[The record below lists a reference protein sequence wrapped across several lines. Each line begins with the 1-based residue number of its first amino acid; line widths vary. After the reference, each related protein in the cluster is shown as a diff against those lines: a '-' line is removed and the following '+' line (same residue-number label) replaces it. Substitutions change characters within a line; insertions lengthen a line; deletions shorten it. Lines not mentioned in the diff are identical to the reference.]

1 MPKSY
6 VRNYS
11 GIMPVN
17 WSFLVGGH
25 LASGFWTESLPGPES
40 LILMS
45 RFPGSTPLRSMQ
57 TPCRPDKRILQDSA
71 FPTSKEGSRPSPAAA
86 AEEVAVL
93 LRGAVWIHHL
103 FFGHRA
109 RRGNKRLYK
118 PTDLE
123 WSSFLPLSPP
133 DTLVYQEMQ
142 TRVPWPGR
150 VSAPAHSGP
159 SFISRVLIWNSVP
172 GHRSTGY
179 LFGRGVNSHDGL
191 RLFSTLATGVY

>member
-1 MPKSY
+1 
-6 VRNYS
+6 
-11 GIMPVN
+11 MPVN

-45 RFPGSTPLRSMQ
+45 RFSGSTPPRSMQ
-57 TPCRPDKRILQDSA
+57 TPCRPDKRILPDSA
-71 FPTSKEGSRPSPAAA
+71 FPTFKEGSRPSPAAA

-109 RRGNKRLYK
+109 RRGNKRPYK

-123 WSSFLPLSPP
+123 WSSFLPLFPP
-133 DTLVYQEMQ
+133 DTLVYQGNADQ
-142 TRVPWPGR
+142 
-150 VSAPAHSGP
+150 
-159 SFISRVLIWNSVP
+159 
-172 GHRSTGY
+172 
-179 LFGRGVNSHDGL
+179 
-191 RLFSTLATGVY
+191 STLARPRLRTSALRSFLHIQGADMELSSGSPLHWIFIRPWSK